1 MGTLESKIAK
11 FIFPFLLISLGT
23 VAYAADTTLRVKSIT
38 KDIDVVQSILDDN
51 MISVEG
57 VVNEISHLEYQ
68 TLAARKIVRLIDD
81 QGKAS
86 TAELDHLNAQL
97 LLLAQEKKLAVE
109 RYQTLI
115 LEEYKNRDYKTKL
128 YFLASSKNLTEFV
141 NRLNH
146 LNTLKEFRKK
156 QLVAIDNKR
165 KEVEDK
171 LLVYNGSAAQ
181 KEAIASSKTDQITK
195 LNTILRAKHKLYES
209 LKSENKKLELHK
221 KDQEENLR
229 NLTEQISKEIES
241 TPKANLRGDN
251 ELFKWPV
258 RSGLLV
264 GKFGKHKHSEE
275 RKVRV
280 ANNGLDIL
288 VSGSEDV
295 LCAADGVVKAVLE
308 VPGSNTSIIIDHNG
322 TYTVYS
328 NVKNTEIEVG
338 EIVGVDDK
346 LGEVAINSEGFSK
359 FHFEIW
365 KGTRKVNPEKYLIG
379 SLD

>member
-146 LNTLKEFRKK
+146 LNTLKEF
-156 QLVAIDNKR
+156 
-165 KEVEDK
+165 
-171 LLVYNGSAAQ
+171 
-181 KEAIASSKTDQITK
+181 
-195 LNTILRAKHKLYES
+195 
-209 LKSENKKLELHK
+209 
-221 KDQEENLR
+221 
-229 NLTEQISKEIES
+229 
-241 TPKANLRGDN
+241 
-251 ELFKWPV
+251 
-258 RSGLLV
+258 SGL
-264 GKFGKHKHSEE
+264 
-275 RKVRV
+275 
-280 ANNGLDIL
+280 I
-288 VSGSEDV
+288 
-295 LCAADGVVKAVLE
+295 
-308 VPGSNTSIIIDHNG
+308 
-322 TYTVYS
+322 YS
-328 NVKNTEIEVG
+328 
-338 EIVGVDDK
+338 
-346 LGEVAINSEGFSK
+346 
-359 FHFEIW
+359 
-365 KGTRKVNPEKYLIG
+365 
-379 SLD
+379 